1 MSFLDGPVD
10 LPVHSRF
17 SNWIETDRNEI
28 KAYTA
33 LQIAMGLCQKN
44 EIADYWGKF
53 WLSAIPFWDV
63 MSRNRYQ
70 QLTSFLYF
78 VENSADRPER
88 GQPGYDPLWK
98 VRPLLNL
105 CEEKYTTVYTPTC
118 ELSIDESII
127 KFKGWVHFRQY
138 LPSKPYRWGIKQYA
152 LCESKSGY
160 ALKFITYC
168 GKGSLEM
175 EPGFSITES
184 ICLSLLIGFENRDHK
199 VFTDNY
205 YTSPVLYRE
214 RERRGIGACGT
225 VKSGRKF
232 MPLDLHP
239 YRLLLATGDDPVFM
253 PSDNL
258 VTCAWH
264 DTKRVHFLSTID
276 TDNTVDKRMRSRG
289 AEGGQRIV
297 EKPVM
302 AEVYNQH
309 MGGVDIMDQRLGT
322 YAFPHKDTKWFSA
335 IYYRLREFA
344 LINGYTVYSQ

>member
-1 MSFLDGPVD
+1 
-10 LPVHSRF
+10 
-17 SNWIETDRNEI
+17 
-28 KAYTA
+28 
-33 LQIAMGLCQKN
+33 
-44 EIADYWGKF
+44 
-53 WLSAIPFWDV
+53 

-70 QLTSFLYF
+70 QLTSFLYI

-184 ICLSLLIGFENRDHK
+184 ICLSLLNGFENRDHK

-205 YTSPVLYRE
+205 YTLPVLYRE
-214 RERRGIGACGT
+214 LERRGIGACGT

-232 MPLDLHP
+232 IPLDLHP

-289 AEGGQRIV
+289 AEGGHRIV
-297 EKPVM
+297 EKPVI

-309 MGGVDIMDQRLGT
+309 MGEVDIMDQRLGT
-322 YAFPHKDTKWFSA
+322 YAFLHKNTKWFSA
-335 IYYRLREFA
+335 IYHRLREFA